1 MAAMR
6 IRSFVLEVSDAAGR
20 LLDTFHVPV
29 EGAAF
34 FINPLFTL
42 LPHPPLHALREPWY
56 RLVPR
61 RLTTGPLRMPAYRPP
76 PPRSDPPIVIVPDP
90 ADPIRAINVTLFDLE
105 RELYQGDYSTVDVF
119 GPILTYVLAARI
131 AAGHY
136 TAADGPFRLRVAPQR
151 DWGDMRVFELVPD
164 DAQVEGVFPLPA
176 TPRSGPRTSFQLV
189 TRHTYQSRALAD
201 WPARRAHKPHLEGR
215 NRLIWSAAA
224 YDALSRTQPV
234 SDTVEVGGFL
244 VGQVYRDSANEQLL
258 VDIQHV
264 LAAENTSASFA
275 LLRFTADSW
284 SAMRRRL
291 AGDLGGLRLLG
302 WWHTHLF
309 PATDSFGLSGLDETL
324 HRLYFPNPWHF
335 AALLNVSGEQGRV
348 LRCYQPDADAILTEC
363 AFDVVEE

>member
-1 MAAMR
+1 MAA
-6 IRSFVLEVSDAAGR
+6 IRSFVLDVSDAEGR
-20 LLDTFHVPV
+20 LLDTFQVPV
-29 EGAAF
+29 EGAAY
-34 FINPLFTL
+34 FINPLFRM
-42 LPHPPLHALREPWY
+42 LPLDAALPLREPWY

-61 RLTTGPLRMPAYRPP
+61 RLTTGPLRLPEYRPS
-76 PPRSDPPIVIVPDP
+76 PPRSDPPIVIIPDP
-90 ADPIRAINVTLFDLE
+90 TDPIRAMSVTLFDLE

-136 TAADGPFRLRVAPQR
+136 TTADGPFQLRVAPQR
-151 DWGDMRVFELVPD
+151 DGGDMQIFELVPEY
-164 DAQVEGVFPLPA
+164 AQVEGVFPLPA
-176 TPRSGPRTSFQLV
+176 TRRSGPRTSFQLV
-189 TRHTYQSRALAD
+189 TRHTYQSRMLTT
-201 WPARRAHKPHLEGR
+201 WPARHTHKPHLEGR

-224 YDALSRTQPV
+224 YDALSRTQAV

-244 VGQVYRDSANEQLL
+244 VGQVYRDSVSEQLL

-284 SAMRRRL
+284 SAVRRRL
-291 AGDLGGLRLLG
+291 AGDLSGLRLLG

-309 PATDSFGLSGLDETL
+309 PATDNFGLSGLDETL
-324 HRLYFPNPWHF
+324 QRLYFPNPWHF
-335 AALLNVSGEQGRV
+335 AALLNVSSEQGRV
-348 LRCYQPDADAILTEC
+348 LRCYQPDEDGVMLEC